1 MLCEG
6 ENPMHQFKE
15 NKHPQEGQQSSI
27 FDFLH
32 LDDDLLTKIEALQPG
47 ESLALSNLTINHNKY
62 YEVEDSLDQF
72 HELFHTADNT
82 YRFVNAH
89 IE

>member
-1 MLCEG
+1 
-6 ENPMHQFKE
+6 MHQFKKT
-15 NKHPQEGQQSSI
+15 NPQQEVQQSSI
-27 FDFLH
+27 FDFLS

-47 ESLALSNLTINHNKY
+47 DSIVLSNLTINHNKY
-62 YEVEDSLDQF
+62 YEVEDKLDQF
-72 HELFHTADNT
+72 HELFHTANNT